1 MTVHIAHTSFGA
13 VTWQRSRRGACD
25 LILMTF
31 PVAMAFAAAND
42 LFTMKIPNRISLA
55 LIGGFVAIAVVTRM
69 PFEALGLHVVI
80 ALAVLFVAT
89 FALFWMN
96 MLGGGDAKLMAA
108 GALWMGP
115 DQIIEFLAYVTA
127 FGGILAVAMLAYRN
141 LLPANALPLP
151 ALSLHRTGEGIPY
164 GIAIAAA
171 GLMLFPAT
179 AFFRTL
185 ALRTPKTR
193 SSASGAT

>member
-1 MTVHIAHTSFGA
+1 MLAY
-13 VTWQRSRRGACD
+13 

-55 LIGGFVAIAVVTRM
+55 LIGGFVAIAVMTRM
-69 PFEALGLHVVI
+69 PLETFGIHVAHRARQSCI
-80 ALAVLFVAT
+80 AT

-115 DQIIEFLAYVTA
+115 DHIIEFVAYVTI
-127 FGGILAVAMLAYRN
+127 FGGVLAVAMLAYRSF
-141 LLPANALPLP
+141 LPANALPLP
-151 ALSLHRTGEGIPY
+151 AWARRLHKTGEGIPY
-164 GIAIAAA
+164 GIAIAAG

-179 AFFRTL
+179 AFFRAL
-185 ALRTPKTR
+185 AF
-193 SSASGAT
+193 